1 MGMKQGWRI
10 KKLGEVCYFERG
22 LTYAKGDEV
31 ATSSKGV
38 LRSNNI
44 DLITNSLNYDEI
56 KYLREDFEIPTKKMV
71 RKNSLL
77 MCISNGSKIHLG
89 KVALIED
96 DIDYA
101 FGGFMGLLTPNE
113 AIIHP
118 RYFYYALI
126 SPAYKMMIQGLS
138 DGANINNLKFADLQS
153 FDIPIPPLA
162 EQKRIV
168 EILDREFEKIDA
180 LKANAERSLQQAKD
194 LFQSAL
200 KQELQPKEGW
210 ETKRLSDIC
219 VITSSKRIFKSEY
232 VAEGIPFYRT
242 KEVKEIANNLPISV
256 ELYISNEK
264 YSEIK
269 NKFGV
274 PQIND
279 LLVSAVGTIGEIM
292 VVTDDKPFYF
302 KDGNLVWLK
311 GIQGVHS
318 WYLKYYLKSIIDDI
332 KNMTRGAAYNALTIE
347 KFQTMDICFSSMAEQ
362 KQIVMRLDKLSTLCK
377 ALEENYTK
385 TMTLCDDMKQA
396 LLRQAFNGEL

>member
-1 MGMKQGWRI
+1 MKQGWEI

-31 ATSSKGV
+31 VTSSKGV

-162 EQKRIV
+162 EQERIV
-168 EILDREFEKIDA
+168 EMLDREFEKIDA
-180 LKANAERSLQQAKD
+180 LKANAERNLQHAKD
-194 LFQSAL
+194 LFKSNLKCIFSGNNKAL
-200 KQELQPKEGW
+200 GDVLNLRRGYDLTHSEMIEG
-210 ETKRLSDIC
+210 DIP
-219 VITSSKRIFKSEY
+219 VAGSGGIIGYHNVATNITPCITVGRS
-232 VAEGIPFYRT
+232 G
-242 KEVKEIANNLPISV
+242 SV
-256 ELYISNEK
+256 GKIHIYNTCWAHNTVLYIDDFKGNSPYYLYYLLISLDLSK
-264 YSEIK
+264 KGSGC
-269 NKFGV
+269 GV
-274 PQIND
+274 PTLNRNYLHPIIIGFSEN
-279 LLVSAVGTIGEIM
+279 VS
-292 VVTDDKPFYF
+292 
-302 KDGNLVWLK
+302 
-311 GIQGVHS
+311 
-318 WYLKYYLKSIIDDI
+318 
-332 KNMTRGAAYNALTIE
+332 
-347 KFQTMDICFSSMAEQ
+347 EQ
-362 KQIVMRLDKLSTLCK
+362 EQIVSLLDKLSEHCK

-385 TMTLCDDMKQA
+385 TMALCDDMKQA

>member
-1 MGMKQGWRI
+1 MIQDWEIKTLLDVSVSIEDGDWIEKKDQSTSGIRLIQTGNIGRGYYKDKGEKAKYISEDTFAKLKCTELTTGDILVSRLPDPVGRACILPDLGIRCITAVDCSIIKLKHDTICSQWFVYYSLSHEYAAKVKKECSGTTRDRI
-10 KKLGEVCYFERG
+10 SRKKLSC
-22 LTYAKGDEV
+22 
-31 ATSSKGV
+31 
-38 LRSNNI
+38 
-44 DLITNSLNYDEI
+44 IT
-56 KYLREDFEIPTKKMV
+56 
-71 RKNSLL
+71 
-77 MCISNGSKIHLG
+77 
-89 KVALIED
+89 
-96 DIDYA
+96 
-101 FGGFMGLLTPNE
+101 
-113 AIIHP
+113 
-118 RYFYYALI
+118 
-126 SPAYKMMIQGLS
+126 
-138 DGANINNLKFADLQS
+138 
-153 FDIPIPPLA
+153 IPIPPLA

-377 ALEENYTK
+377 ALEEKYTK
-385 TMTLCDDMKQA
+385 TMALCDDMKQA

>member
-1 MGMKQGWRI
+1 
-10 KKLGEVCYFERG
+10 
-22 LTYAKGDEV
+22 
-31 ATSSKGV
+31 
-38 LRSNNI
+38 
-44 DLITNSLNYDEI
+44 
-56 KYLREDFEIPTKKMV
+56 
-71 RKNSLL
+71 

-274 PQIND
+274 SQIND

-385 TMTLCDDMKQA
+385 TMALCDDMKQA

>member
-1 MGMKQGWRI
+1 MLGFTLN
-10 KKLGEVCYFERG
+10 KK
-22 LTYAKGDEV
+22 T
-31 ATSSKGV
+31 
-38 LRSNNI
+38 
-44 DLITNSLNYDEI
+44 
-56 KYLREDFEIPTKKMV
+56 
-71 RKNSLL
+71 
-77 MCISNGSKIHLG
+77 IS
-89 KVALIED
+89 
-96 DIDYA
+96 
-101 FGGFMGLLTPNE
+101 
-113 AIIHP
+113 
-118 RYFYYALI
+118 
-126 SPAYKMMIQGLS
+126 
-138 DGANINNLKFADLQS
+138 QS
-153 FDIPIPPLA
+153 IVSIPPLA

-385 TMTLCDDMKQA
+385 TMALCDDMKQA

>member
-1 MGMKQGWRI
+1 MKQGWGIKRI
-10 KKLGEVCYFERG
+10 VDVAEKIFAGGDKPKLFSETETDILRVPVYANGVTNNGLCGYTDKCTVEHKCITISARG
-22 LTYAKGDEV
+22 TIGFCCIRDTPFV
-31 ATSSKGV
+31 PIV
-38 LRSNNI
+38 R
-44 DLITNSLNYDEI
+44 LITIIPSKDVDL
-56 KYLREDFEIPTKKMV
+56 KYLYYAIG
-71 RKNSLL
+71 NST
-77 MCISNGSKIHLG
+77 ISNSGTSIPQLT
-89 KVALIED
+89 VPMIRELLI
-96 DIDYA
+96 
-101 FGGFMGLLTPNE
+101 PV
-113 AIIHP
+113 P
-118 RYFYYALI
+118 
-126 SPAYKMMIQGLS
+126 
-138 DGANINNLKFADLQS
+138 
-153 FDIPIPPLA
+153 PIA

-318 WYLKYYLKSIIDDI
+318 
-332 KNMTRGAAYNALTIE
+332 
-347 KFQTMDICFSSMAEQ
+347 
-362 KQIVMRLDKLSTLCK
+362 
-377 ALEENYTK
+377 
-385 TMTLCDDMKQA
+385 
-396 LLRQAFNGEL
+396 

>member
-1 MGMKQGWRI
+1 MKQGWEI
-10 KKLGEVCYFERG
+10 KQLGEVCYFERG

-38 LRSNNI
+38 LRSINI

-279 LLVSAVGTIGEIM
+279 LLVSEVGTIGEIM

-385 TMTLCDDMKQA
+385 TMALCDDMKQA